1 MPAAG
6 ALTISTDLRAADWL
20 RSQIVWRTV
29 DVGSVLP
36 QFRRFAGDVGSL
48 LPSGFAA
55 HARVLHPAYRTAADP
70 AGASIPVAWSQIAT
84 ANGKVLHPQVQ
95 FHLLADREQP
105 GLWDEPPEVG
115 TLSRELAARLAAIL
129 ERHTTTPNDSW
140 FAVWEGWAGLAIKPG
155 QAPVFHL
162 PGRPYFLLHGP
173 VSGAVQSLA
182 TDPVLDHQSANLW
195 WPSDRAWCVAT
206 EVDLDSTYIGASQA
220 AIRELLQTP
229 GLEVVEVEPTDG
241 ITAYSDKVNAP
252 ARR

>member
-1 MPAAG
+1 MP
-6 ALTISTDLRAADWL
+6 RP
-20 RSQIVWRTV
+20 RS
-29 DVGSVLP
+29 
-36 QFRRFAGDVGSL
+36 RF
-48 LPSGFAA
+48 
-55 HARVLHPAYRTAADP
+55 
-70 AGASIPVAWSQIAT
+70 
-84 ANGKVLHPQVQ
+84 
-95 FHLLADREQP
+95 
-105 GLWDEPPEVG
+105 
-115 TLSRELAARLAAIL
+115 AAIL

-220 AIRELLQTP
+220 AIPRRAASSRESVPTSGGSSQRP
-229 GLEVVEVEPTDG
+229 GCSRS
-241 ITAYSDKVNAP
+241 AS
-252 ARR
+252 R